1 MQAPDHGHT
10 GIASH
15 PERMVHLSGLLKVD
29 IGNFPRERVPL
40 IAGWLSEL
48 GFKIKNSDLRPVLGG
63 LQKGSKQQS
72 SSAGDEAQVKRRPTG
87 NYVVTLPTAAE
98 AERLAREIHG
108 RKYSV
113 ASKLV
118 RQSPAFATTAMFSQ
132 RLACD

>member
-29 IGNFPRERVPL
+29 IGHFPKERAPL

-48 GFKIKNSDLRPVLGG
+48 GFKIKFSDLRPVLGG
-63 LQKGSKQQS
+63 FQKASKQQS
-72 SSAGDEAQVKRRPTG
+72 SAAADEAQVKRRPTG
-87 NYVVTLPTAAE
+87 NYLVTLPTTAE

-108 RKYSV
+108 RKY
-113 ASKLV
+113 AITSKLV
-118 RQSPAFATTAMFSQ
+118 RQSPALATTATTS
-132 RLACD
+132 RPLP